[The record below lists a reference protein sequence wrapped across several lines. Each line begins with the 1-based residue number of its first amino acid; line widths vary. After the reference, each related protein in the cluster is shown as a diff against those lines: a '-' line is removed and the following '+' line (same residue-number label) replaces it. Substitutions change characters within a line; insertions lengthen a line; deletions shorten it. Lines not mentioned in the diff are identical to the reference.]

1 MFAWVKLDLNMR
13 TALLSSAL
21 DIFIDE
27 TVFEMLI
34 ANRENEIHSYET
46 YHVIRQRK
54 DTKTILDDLQSLII
68 IFISCVAPLAIV
80 LASSVKGRVYFRRD

>member
-1 MFAWVKLDLNMR
+1 MR

-21 DIFIDE
+21 DISTDE
-27 TVFEMLI
+27 TIFEVFI
-34 ANRENEIHSYET
+34 ANRENKIHSYET
-46 YHVIRQRK
+46 YYVIRQRK

-80 LASSVKGRVYFRRD
+80 LASSVKGRVCFRRD